1 MKPSTSL
8 FLVAALIIVS
18 PVDHLAADDQV
29 ILWTPTELVAKG
41 GDKLWDNVTEFVVQF
56 RVASVRSVPTIFPD
70 GDKRQVPHLVPAAE
84 DNFTVPISQE
94 VESALRRTGITNLEE
109 YFTGK
114 TVRVRGVVSQTG
126 LDLIGSE
133 TIWTFHISL
142 RSLDQLIQ
150 VSSNQKPTVKPRG
163 AGDAGERARRVC
175 GRLARRAGPRSFGGS
190 GEFLGHLRCRQ
201 QRENALI
208 PCRTSR
214 ARRA

>member
-84 DNFTVPISQE
+84 GGCIPNGIGSHWLRDNLDFPYFIEISRPTHPGVLQSKTNRQTKGCWRRRGAR
-94 VESALRRTGITNLEE
+94 SASLWPPGAARRTQV
-109 YFTGK
+109 
-114 TVRVRGVVSQTG
+114 VRRIGRVSWP
-126 LDLIGSE
+126 SP
-133 TIWTFHISL
+133 
-142 RSLDQLIQ
+142 
-150 VSSNQKPTVKPRG
+150 V
-163 AGDAGERARRVC
+163 
-175 GRLARRAGPRSFGGS
+175 
-190 GEFLGHLRCRQ
+190 
-201 QRENALI
+201 
-208 PCRTSR
+208 
-214 ARRA
+214 